1 MAATAEPRRLQA
13 MSTTAYRSDNS
24 SNETTTMNALAALV
38 LLAVAY
44 GAHAGV
50 ALGGYG
56 FGLGHGYGG
65 FGYGG
70 FGHGGYG
77 GHGGYAPAPT
87 PTVATTSALPSLS
100 PGQLLTDTATA
111 DTEADT
117 VLASEASVTEVSEA
131 TDTALLSLLQSPR
144 SLSLPPQSLLSAT
157 EAMVASDTVDSA
169 TVDSATATDTESNK
183 LKHNNVQATSSSRTR
198 VTDLGG

>member
-1 MAATAEPRRLQA
+1 MASASATAMVASATEASATEATEATEATPLLPQSPSLPQSPRLP
-13 MSTTAYRSDNS
+13 STPQ
-24 SNETTTMNALAALV
+24 
-38 LLAVAY
+38 
-44 GAHAGV
+44 
-50 ALGGYG
+50 
-56 FGLGHGYGG
+56 
-65 FGYGG
+65 
-70 FGHGGYG
+70 
-77 GHGGYAPAPT
+77 PAPT